1 MTITEI
7 IISQVAIT
15 LVVVALYHLWV
26 SRKTSPPSS
35 TPNLNPNLN
44 LNPPSSPVA
53 APPAPSSPKISAPAA
68 APIVLPPKSLPVT
81 GPMPPEILAVIA
93 AAVSVVLG
101 RAHRVVSVQQSP
113 TPEMNVWALEGRMKQ
128 FMSHKVR

>member
-1 MTITEI
+1 MSIIEI
-7 IISQVAIT
+7 IVTQVAIT

-35 TPNLNPNLN
+35 TPNLNLN
-44 LNPPSSPVA
+44 LPPSPA
-53 APPAPSSPKISAPAA
+53 ATPPAPSPAKIFAPAVA
-68 APIVLPPKSLPVT
+68 APIVLPPRTLPVA
-81 GPMPPEILAVIA
+81 GPTPPEILAVIA

-101 RAHRVVSVQQSP
+101 RAHRVVAVQQSP
-113 TPEMNVWALEGRMKQ
+113 IPEMNVWALEGRMKQ